1 MSEGESTAD
10 REARRTRRLGP
21 PCRRFGLLDGMIAVA
36 ASSLVVFGCRW
47 YYNQSDSSW
56 PYELHEMA
64 GCCLMVASDLMLTL
78 RLRRPR
84 PTLRRIARQ
93 PGFVASLAIA
103 TLALVNFT
111 FSVNMRLALG
121 RGFDLASLAWA
132 SWSTFDYGPA
142 PRPAS

>member
-36 ASSLVVFGCRW
+36 ALSLVVFGCRW

-64 GCCLMVASDLMLTL
+64 GCCLMAALDLMLTL

-84 PTLRRIARQ
+84 RRS
-93 PGFVASLAIA
+93 GGS
-103 TLALVNFT
+103 
-111 FSVNMRLALG
+111 
-121 RGFDLASLAWA
+121 RGSRA
-132 SWSTFDYGPA
+132 SWRRWPS
-142 PRPAS
+142 RPWPW